1 LRKNFSA
8 KTQIFAEILLKP
20 TSNLNFMALFF
31 GLKYYSYF
39 GLKIAIFLF
48 FGNEN
53 DFE

>member
-1 LRKNFSA
+1 MIICEKILVQKLKILLKF
-8 KTQIFAEILLKP
+8 LLKP
-20 TSNLNFMALFF
+20 TSNLNFIH
-31 GLKYYSYF
+31 YYSYF